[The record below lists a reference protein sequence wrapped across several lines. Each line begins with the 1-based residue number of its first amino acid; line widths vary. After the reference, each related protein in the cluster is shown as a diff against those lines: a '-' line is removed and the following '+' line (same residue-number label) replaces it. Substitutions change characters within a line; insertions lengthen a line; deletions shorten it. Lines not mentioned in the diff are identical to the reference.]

1 MYIILTHALKVF
13 HNTKKHCIETKA
25 NADSFELPLTKEGRT
40 QHVHVCRV
48 GRYQQYVPSSV
59 YLDNQY
65 LGMTKIILLTKCRV
79 S

>member
-25 NADSFELPLTKEGRT
+25 NADSFALTKEGRT

-48 GRYQQYVPSSV
+48 SRYQQYVPSSNSV